1 MFYCFLKSVQIRF
14 FRPIRVL
21 NKNMSNLQ
29 HSEITSEIIKSFYK
43 VYNALG
49 YGFAEKVYENAMYL
63 ELTELGFN
71 VKQQKPIN
79 VFYNGKLVGEYY
91 ADLIVEDCIIV
102 ELKANES
109 FSPANEAQ
117 LLNYLK
123 ATKIEVGLLLNF
135 GQKPDY
141 KRKYFTNDRKN
152 LLDVLLN
159 P

>member
-1 MFYCFLKSVQIRF
+1 MSELK
-14 FRPIRVL
+14 
-21 NKNMSNLQ
+21 
-29 HSEITSEIIKSFYK
+29 HSEITGKIIKTFYK

-49 YGFAEKVYENAMYL
+49 YGFAEKVYENSMFL
-63 ELTELGFN
+63 ELSQLGFK
-71 VKQQKPIN
+71 VEQQKPIN
-79 VFYNGKLVGEYY
+79 VFYMNKLVGEYFS
-91 ADLIVEDCIIV
+91 DLVIEDCVII

-109 FSPANEAQ
+109 LSSANEAQ

>member
-1 MFYCFLKSVQIRF
+1 MTEITDLRGFYFSANPLYFVFKMDI
-14 FRPIRVL
+14 
-21 NKNMSNLQ
+21 K
-29 HSEITSEIIKSFYK
+29 HSEITGQIIKAFYK

-49 YGFAEKVYENAMYL
+49 YGFAEKVYENALFL
-63 ELTELGFN
+63 ELAEIELN
-71 VKQQKPIN
+71 VRQQEPIQ
-79 VFYNGKLVGEYY
+79 VFYNQKLAGEYY
-91 ADLIVEDCIIV
+91 ADLIVEDCVIV
-102 ELKANES
+102 ELKATES
-109 FSPANEAQ
+109 LSSTNEAQ

>member
-1 MFYCFLKSVQIRF
+1 MK
-14 FRPIRVL
+14 
-21 NKNMSNLQ
+21 
-29 HSEITSEIIKSFYK
+29 HSEITGQIIKGFYK

-49 YGFAEKVYENAMYL
+49 YGFAEKVYENALFL
-63 ELTELGFN
+63 ELAEIELN
-71 VKQQKPIN
+71 VRQQEPIQ
-79 VFYNGKLVGEYY
+79 VFYNQKLVGEYY
-91 ADLIVEDCIIV
+91 ADLIVEDCVIV
-102 ELKANES
+102 ELKAAES
-109 FSPANEAQ
+109 LSSANEAQ

-141 KRKYFTNDRKN
+141 KRKYFTNERKN